1 MNVDVDLATNSR
13 PQGFHDSATRCQPKL
28 KLRTIQNDAAAAD
41 FAPANHF
48 ALFLHRRRAA

>member
-1 MNVDVDLATNSR
+1 MGMDVDLAANGR

-28 KLRTIQNDAAAAD
+28 KLGTIQNDAALAD

-48 ALFLHRRRAA
+48 ALFLHRRRTA